1 MIAVFFRKVKE
12 EKMGECFHNRQK
24 ELGFPKECRP
34 VRLYD
39 DGGNTLSGHHYSQV
53 KKKILYSV
61 KKNVMEGN
69 YPKLSIEIY
78 NINSVKH
85 TNLILMGNQD
95 FYFHMCNVIQNS

>member
-53 KKKILYSV
+53 KKK
-61 KKNVMEGN
+61 
-69 YPKLSIEIY
+69 
-78 NINSVKH
+78 
-85 TNLILMGNQD
+85 
-95 FYFHMCNVIQNS
+95 YFIVLRKM